1 MFVPAI
7 CRRRMDEVRFDQ
19 QTLPTEAT
27 EVTEDTQRGDCAQ
40 TKSGSPINQDLV
52 FQSNAVQNLWISMS
66 WFLEQVI

>member
-27 EVTEDTQRGDCAQ
+27 EATEDTQRGDRAQ
-40 TKSGSPINQDLV
+40 TKSGPINQGLV
-52 FQSNAVQNLWISMS
+52 LRSNTVQNLWISMS
-66 WFLEQVI
+66 WFLELVI